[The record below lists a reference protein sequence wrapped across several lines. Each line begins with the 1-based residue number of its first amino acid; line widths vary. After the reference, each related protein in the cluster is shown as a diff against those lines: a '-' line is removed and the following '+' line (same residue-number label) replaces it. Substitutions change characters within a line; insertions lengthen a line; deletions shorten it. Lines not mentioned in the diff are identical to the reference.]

1 MAQLFQIYTLESIV
15 RDDTGKTINNNQF
28 FHYPKEA
35 ENALEALLKSHGINT
50 VSFIAELQTSF
61 ELVKKLPW
69 GMILFPVDYPIGW
82 YFQSL
87 RRYPADILYS
97 NYWCRKEQ
105 IPKVISNKF
114 LSQIYVFKKKILSD
128 MAKKTEF
135 LRPYWD
141 ILRDKEEN
149 HAWMIIADKIPE
161 KIVDEMRTDMLFQR
175 G

>member
-1 MAQLFQIYTLESIV
+1 
-15 RDDTGKTINNNQF
+15 
-28 FHYPKEA
+28 
-35 ENALEALLKSHGINT
+35 
-50 VSFIAELQTSF
+50 
-61 ELVKKLPW
+61 
-69 GMILFPVDYPIGW
+69 
-82 YFQSL
+82 
-87 RRYPADILYS
+87 
-97 NYWCRKEQ
+97 
-105 IPKVISNKF
+105 
-114 LSQIYVFKKKILSD
+114 